1 MRTNRSIF
9 VFLLSMMSTL
19 MAFAQE
25 VIVNITP
32 VQEVLPPQ
40 VMLYIADPGKYFY
53 ISLSNSSSLPLVVF
67 V

>member
-40 VMLYIADPGKYFY
+40 VMLYIADPGKYFN
-53 ISLSNSSSLPLVVF
+53 ILNSATL
-67 V
+67 